1 MNYKKSVFTV
11 AATLFCALVS
21 AHAGAEIRDQA
32 FRWATTN
39 PSGHPVVRGGVKF
52 SELVE
57 KKSGGKMIVKLYTG
71 GVLGADH
78 QVLSSVQRG
87 AVDFTTMNSG
97 ILQSLVKEF
106 AVVDFPFLFN
116 DVNEVDTIMDG
127 PVGKRLA
134 DKLPE
139 KGLVNLAYYDLGFRN
154 LTNSKRPVRTAA
166 DIAGLKIRVIQSPT
180 YVDTFTALGAEP
192 VPMAFTEVYSALEQ
206 KKIDGQENPFAVIAS
221 NKLDAVQ
228 KYLTETR
235 HIYNPQSFLMSKATW
250 DRLNED
256 ERKIILDAAQ
266 ESAVFQRKVSREA
279 QERSLAS
286 IRKSLEVDELAP
298 GELEKIRAKLKPVV
312 EKYSASIGE
321 DFAKFVFTEIAKLRK

>member
-1 MNYKKSVFTV
+1 
-11 AATLFCALVS
+11 
-21 AHAGAEIRDQA
+21 
-32 FRWATTN
+32 
-39 PSGHPVVRGGVKF
+39 
-52 SELVE
+52 
-57 KKSGGKMIVKLYTG
+57 
-71 GVLGADH
+71 
-78 QVLSSVQRG
+78 
-87 AVDFTTMNSG
+87 MNSG

-116 DVNEVDTIMDG
+116 DVNEVDAIMDG

-180 YVDTFTALGAEP
+180 YIDTFTALGAEA

-256 ERKIILDAAQ
+256 ERKIILDAAN

-279 QERSLAS
+279 QDRSLAS
-286 IRKSLEVDELAP
+286 IRKTLLVDELAP
-298 GELEKIRAKLKPVV
+298 GEVEKIRAKLKPVV

-321 DFAKFVFTEIAKLRK
+321 EFAKFVFAEIAKLRK